1 MRRHT
6 ESAPPPPPPPP
17 ERSPHVRWHP
27 TVRSPRPTPRYYR
40 GLPPRRRLMPRAPPR
55 SWWRATRFVVA
66 CVATYTLCTLLRDGP
81 PSRVASVVVVGAMGS
96 GTVHTSRELRALGLD
111 VTHERFDGRDGAV
124 GYAHALLYLD
134 PLDDKERDPLCLTNL
149 KRAWH
154 PQLIF
159 VDARGECG
167 EERDHRGASPGG
179 AMKRVAQCWRKAC
192 PAAARRWRGC
202 GAKGTC
208 PIELAP
214 KPVVLVRHPLRT
226 VESLVAGFCGD
237 GALAANGTRSVE
249 PQILAMAR
257 IVGLEEAPLAQI
269 SCAHG
274 FARAWAAYYG
284 ALELLIKK
292 GAAAGVVRVEQDDGV
307 CAIVSKAAAAAKP
320 PQRLA
325 AAAETCAHRG
335 WRAWLPALRERWERI
350 FDVGPFDDGA
360 NRRNEGR
367 LRLSWRDL
375 RRVDKPLAA
384 EMLRLAEFYGYDKPR
399 AGDRLRPD
407 S

>member
-55 SWWRATRFVVA
+55 SRWRATRFVVA

-134 PLDDKERDPLCLTNL
+134 PRDDKERDPLCLTNL

-159 VDARGECG
+159 VDTRGECG

-179 AMKRVAQCWRKAC
+179 AMKRIGQCWRKAC

-208 PIELAP
+208 PVQLAP

-226 VESLVAGFCGD
+226 VESLVSGFCGD

-257 IVGLEEAPLAQI
+257 IVGLDEAPLSQI

-274 FARAWAAYYG
+274 FARAWAGYYG
-284 ALELLIKK
+284 ALEHLIKK
-292 GAAAGVVRVEQDDGV
+292 GAAAGVVRVEQDNGV
-307 CAIVSKAAAAAKP
+307 CAIVSKAAAAAKKP

-384 EMLRLAEFYGYDKPR
+384 DMLRLAEFYGYDKPR

-407 S
+407 

>member
-1 MRRHT
+1 MRSLH
-6 ESAPPPPPPPP
+6 AL
-17 ERSPHVRWHP
+17 H
-27 TVRSPRPTPRYYR
+27 
-40 GLPPRRRLMPRAPPR
+40 A
-55 SWWRATRFVVA
+55 A
-66 CVATYTLCTLLRDGP
+66 RDGP

-96 GTVHTSRELRALGLD
+96 GTVHTGREPRALGLD

-134 PLDDKERDPLCLTNL
+134 PLDDKERDPLCLNNL

-154 PQLIF
+154 PQLLC

-167 EERDHRGASPGG
+167 EERDHRGAAPGG
-179 AMKRVAQCWRKAC
+179 AMKRIGQCWRKAC

-208 PIELAP
+208 PIQLAP

-307 CAIVSKAAAAAKP
+307 CAIVSKAAAAARGGSRLQ
-320 PQRLA
+320 QRPA
-325 AAAETCAHRG
+325 RRRG
-335 WRAWLPALRERWERI
+335 PRAP
-350 FDVGPFDDGA
+350 DGA
-360 NRRNEGR
+360 RGCVGGNARHHCRAAGQRRHRRRGR
-367 LRLSWRDL
+367 STTARTGAAPVLRADVPLGVRRRDAARHL
-375 RRVDKPLAA
+375 HAVAPRQTARRARRAPSAPSRASANFTSSGPARSSTASRRVPNIL
-384 EMLRLAEFYGYDKPR
+384 EPR
-399 AGDRLRPD
+399 APTPSRWRLDPNAR
-407 S
+407 

>member
-40 GLPPRRRLMPRAPPR
+40 GLPPRRRLMQRARRRGSVARDAVRRSVRGHVHALHAAAGRAPVARGVRGRRR
-55 SWWRATRFVVA
+55 SDGF
-66 CVATYTLCTLLRDGP
+66 RDGAHE
-81 PSRVASVVVVGAMGS
+81 SRAAG
-96 GTVHTSRELRALGLD
+96 LGLD

-134 PLDDKERDPLCLTNL
+134 PLDDKERDPLCLNNL

-154 PQLIF
+154 RQLVF

-167 EERDHRGASPGG
+167 EERDHRGAAPGG
-179 AMKRVAQCWRKAC
+179 AMKRIGQCWRKAC

-208 PIELAP
+208 PIQLAP

-307 CAIVSKAAAAAKP
+307 CHRFQGRGRREAASTAGRRRGDVRAPWMARVAA
-320 PQRLA
+320 
-325 AAAETCAHRG
+325 
-335 WRAWLPALRERWERI
+335 
-350 FDVGPFDDGA
+350 GA
-360 NRRNEGR
+360 
-367 LRLSWRDL
+367 
-375 RRVDKPLAA
+375 
-384 EMLRLAEFYGYDKPR
+384 PR
-399 AGDRLRPD
+399 AVGADF
-407 S
+407 